1 MKKHFKLLF
10 PLLLIGLAAGFVNGL
25 LGAAGGIVVVMGLRA
40 LFQKKAA
47 NGHRFY
53 ATAIAVM
60 LPLSALTAWQYA
72 RGGHLPQLSLFTL
85 ILPAALGGA
94 VGAFLLR
101 RIAPR
106 IMSRIFAVVVLISGI
121 ILAV

>member
-25 LGAAGGIVVVMGLRA
+25 LGAAGGLVVVMGLRA

-60 LPLSALTAWQYA
+60 LPLSALSAWQYA
-72 RGGHLPQLSLFTL
+72 RGGHLPQFSLLTL

-94 VGAFLLR
+94 VGALLLR
-101 RIAPR
+101 RISPR

-121 ILAV
+121 MLAV